1 MNNMNNIEIING
13 DICNSD
19 TQYIAH
25 QCNCVTNY
33 GKGLSKT
40 LFSKYPY
47 SDIYI
52 CRTKYKDT
60 NDIPGTIVVRGDGIN
75 NRFVINMLS
84 QFYPGKARYY
94 NDTIEKRR
102 EWFWE
107 CLYKI
112 SQIPNITSISF
123 PHNIGC
129 GLAGGNWNEYFTMIQ
144 CFSNYSGIT
153 VKIYKI

>member
-25 QCNCVTNY
+25 QCNCVTNH

-40 LFSKYPY
+40 IFNKYPY
-47 SDIYI
+47 SDIYGI
-52 CRTKYKDT
+52 RNNYT
-60 NDIPGTIVVRGDGIN
+60 DIPGTIIVLGDGIN
-75 NRFVINMLS
+75 NRYVINMMS
-84 QFYPGKARYY
+84 QFYPGKARYG
-94 NDTIEKRR
+94 NDTIVKRR
-102 EWFWE
+102 EWFWK

-112 SQIPNITSISF
+112 SQIQEIESISF
-123 PHNIGC
+123 PYNIGC

-144 CFSNYSGIT
+144 SFSNYSSII
-153 VKIYKI
+153 VKIYKL